1 MMKGVAVEIR
11 VLGVVGAGMMGRGIT
26 QVALQA
32 GLQVLLQDLEEGLLK
47 RARDRVA
54 SGLAKGLKQRASC
67 ESDQEEML
75 NRLTLTT
82 APSDLAA
89 ADFVIEAATEEF
101 SVKCTVFQSLD
112 RVCRPEVILATNT
125 SSISI
130 TKIAAT
136 TSRPPQV
143 IGMHFF
149 NPVPLMSLVEVIRG
163 LATGDG
169 TVAVTRQFAERLG
182 KVPVEANDSPGFIS
196 SRIIASMVNEAAYL
210 LMEGVASVE
219 AIDTVIRL
227 GANHPMG
234 PLALGDLIGLDV
246 CLAVMRT
253 LYEGLGES
261 KYRPCPLLVRM
272 VDAGYLGR
280 KSGRG
285 FYTYD
290 KDERRGLPSP
300 DL

>member
-1 MMKGVAVEIR
+1 MKIR
-11 VLGVVGAGMMGRGIT
+11 VLGVVGAGIMGQGIT

-32 GLQVLLQDLEEGLLK
+32 GLHVFLQDLEEGILK
-47 RARDRVA
+47 RARDRLV
-54 SGLAKGLKQRASC
+54 SGLAKGVMQGAL
-67 ESDQEEML
+67 SDAEQDEML

-82 APSDLAA
+82 DPSDLAA
-89 ADFVIEAATEEF
+89 ADFLIEAATEDF
-101 SVKCTVFQSLD
+101 SVKRAVFQTVD

-130 TKIAAT
+130 TKIATT
-136 TSRPPQV
+136 TSRPTQV

-149 NPVPLMSLVEVIRG
+149 NPVPRMSLVEVIRG
-163 LATGDG
+163 LATGDE
-169 TVAVTRQFAERLG
+169 TVKVTRQVAERLG

-210 LMEGVASVE
+210 LMEGVGTVE

-253 LYEGLGES
+253 LHEGLGDS

-272 VDAGYLGR
+272 VEAGYLGR

-290 KDERRGLPSP
+290 EDARGEIRAP

>member
-1 MMKGVAVEIR
+1 MKIR
-11 VLGVVGAGMMGRGIT
+11 VLGVVGAGTMGHGIT

-32 GLQVLLQDLEEGLLK
+32 GLHVLLQDLEEGILK
-47 RARDRVA
+47 RARDRLV
-54 SGLAKGLKQRASC
+54 SGLAKAVMQGAL
-67 ESDQEEML
+67 SDAEQDEML
-75 NRLTLTT
+75 NRLTLMTD
-82 APSDLAA
+82 PSDLAA
-89 ADFVIEAATEEF
+89 ADFVIEAATEDF
-101 SVKCTVFQSLD
+101 SVKRAVFQAVD

-136 TSRPPQV
+136 TSRPTQV

-149 NPVPLMSLVEVIRG
+149 NPVPRMSLVEVIRG
-163 LATGDG
+163 LATGDE
-169 TVAVTRQFAERLG
+169 TVTITREFAERLG

-196 SRIIASMVNEAAYL
+196 SRIIAFLVNEAAYL
-210 LMEGVASVE
+210 LMEGVGSVE
-219 AIDTVIRL
+219 AIDTVMRL

-253 LYEGLGES
+253 LHEGLGDS

-272 VDAGYLGR
+272 VDAGHLGR

-290 KDERRGLPSP
+290 EDERRGLRAR

>member
-1 MMKGVAVEIR
+1 VKIG
-11 VLGVVGAGMMGRGIT
+11 VLGVVGAGTMGYGIT

-32 GLQVLLQDLEEGLLK
+32 GLRVLLQDLEEGILK
-47 RARDRVA
+47 RARDRLVA
-54 SGLAKGLKQRASC
+54 GLAKGIKQGAS
-67 ESDQEEML
+67 SDADRDEVL
-75 NRLTLTT
+75 DRLTLT
-82 APSDLAA
+82 ADPSDLAA
-89 ADFVIEAATEEF
+89 ADFVIEAATEAF
-101 SVKCTVFQSLD
+101 SVKRVVFQTLD

-136 TSRPPQV
+136 TSRSSRV

-149 NPVPLMSLVEVIRG
+149 NPVPRMSLVEVIRG
-163 LATGDG
+163 LATGDE
-169 TVAVTRQFAERLG
+169 TVAATRQLAERLG
-182 KVPVEANDSPGFIS
+182 KVPVEAKDSPGFIS
-196 SRIIASMVNEAAYL
+196 SRIIACMANEAAYL
-210 LMEGVASVE
+210 LMEGVGTVE

-253 LYEGLGES
+253 LHEGFGDS

-285 FYTYD
+285 FYAYD
-290 KDERRGLPSP
+290 EEARREIRPA